1 MYSTGLPSRGD
12 RQPVELHRRRR
23 YTSEDGRDRIMIV
36 KVRHVEKLRSLYGEC
51 AFVSKNKTIITIAR
65 QRNKR
70 LATYSATLLHELL
83 HVWIRVMEL
92 NGFKVDDD
100 TEHDFIDAVEQA
112 VLRLFKQVVGRK

>member
-1 MYSTGLPSRGD
+1 
-12 RQPVELHRRRR
+12 
-23 YTSEDGRDRIMIV
+23 MIV